1 MFSGIWPPPLFER
14 DDFLSWKICME
25 AYLDAIDVWMYSV
38 TTKGQLEPKDP
49 DKVNYEKKWNAK
61 PKNPL

>member
-1 MFSGIWPPPLFER
+1 
-14 DDFLSWKICME
+14 ME

-49 DKVNYEKKWNAK
+49 DKVNYEKK
-61 PKNPL
+61 